1 MYHPVIAYP
10 DVAEALMVVG
20 EETVEPA
27 VGEDTDTVTPA
38 EATALVNSG
47 RTNSEKARLNFPSW
61 SLMGLRVAVLLTI
74 PTRPY
79 P

>member
-1 MYHPVIAYP
+1 
-10 DVAEALMVVG
+10 MVVG

-27 VGEDTDTVTPA
+27 AGEDTDTVTPA

-61 SLMGLRVAVLLTI
+61 SLMGPKSSRGTWDYDSTLCLKSSRN
-74 PTRPY
+74 
-79 P
+79 